1 MKKRYALLLTGLL
14 TLSLAK
20 QDVALRLTM
29 QERLLHRRF
38 LNHRRQRV
46 QSRQQRVRSRQ
57 QMYRTQQIREKK
69 KTITGTIDE
78 IKDFMF
84 IITDESGAKI

>member
-14 TLSLAK
+14 TLSLE

-38 LNHRRQRV
+38 LNHRQQRV
-46 QSRQQRVRSRQ
+46 QSRQREYGADSRCTEHSRSGR
-57 QMYRTQQIREKK
+57 
-69 KTITGTIDE
+69 G
-78 IKDFMF
+78 KD
-84 IITDESGAKI
+84 DHRNN